1 MKKELIKRAL
11 CPACGSALGPPS
23 GESWTCPAC
32 GHELSFF
39 QGIPLFTQPPGELVP
54 FEKRERGPQLGST
67 WRQANWK
74 FLQNQAAVMP
84 PGGVVLDVG
93 AGRGDFASLF
103 SGRGY
108 LALDVFPYPEV
119 DVVCDLTQITPF
131 RAGSFER
138 ILLMNVLEHVFD
150 GAGLL
155 RALSGL
161 LTAGGELIVAVPFLL
176 KVHQAPV
183 DFARHTHFGLRRLGE
198 QAGLETSLLEGFYD
212 PAALIGE
219 GTRNMRYTV
228 LQRLP
233 RAKRVA
239 ARLALDTI
247 DGLSKTLEG
256 LVGAGFTRLPED
268 EPSPAPLGYHIVYRK
283 PG

>member
-1 MKKELIKRAL
+1 
-11 CPACGSALGPPS
+11 
-23 GESWTCPAC
+23 
-32 GHELSFF
+32 
-39 QGIPLFTQPPGELVP
+39 
-54 FEKRERGPQLGST
+54 
-67 WRQANWK
+67 
-74 FLQNQAAVMP
+74 
-84 PGGVVLDVG
+84 
-93 AGRGDFASLF
+93 
-103 SGRGY
+103 
-108 LALDVFPYPEV
+108 
-119 DVVCDLTQITPF
+119 
-131 RAGSFER
+131 
-138 ILLMNVLEHVFD
+138 MNVLEHVFD

-161 LTAGGELIVAVPFLL
+161 LSAGGELIVAVPFLL

-198 QAGLETSLLEGFYD
+198 QAGLETALLEGFYD

-233 RAKRVA
+233 RAKRIA